1 MHISLIIP
9 AAAEEPSLPYL
20 LEDLQA
26 AKWNSE
32 IIVCGAVTL
41 LEDYKHIKWV
51 PSTKGRAASLNG
63 GAKHAR
69 AEFLWFLHADSRL
82 SQKTIKTVKA
92 FASTSPNSIG
102 YCDLRYH
109 DGTALMRLTELGV
122 WLRCR
127 IANIPFG
134 DQGLCMSRK
143 TFDALGGYDEKNE
156 YGEDHLLILNAKQQ
170 STPIKP
176 IGASLST
183 SARKYQKHG
192 WLKTTWQH
200 QRLGWKQFFE
210 HRRKP

>member
-9 AAAEEPSLPYL
+9 AAAEEPSLPHL

-82 SQKTIKTVKA
+82 NQKTIKTVTA
-92 FASTSPNSIG
+92 FAGTSPDSIG

-109 DGTALMRLTELGV
+109 DGTALMRLTEMGV

-143 TFDALGGYDEKNE
+143 TFNALGGYDEKSE
-156 YGEDHLLILNAKQQ
+156 YGEDHLLILNARQQ
-170 STPIKP
+170 GIPIKP

-200 QRLGWKQFFE
+200 QRLGWQQFFE
-210 HRRKP
+210 HKRKP